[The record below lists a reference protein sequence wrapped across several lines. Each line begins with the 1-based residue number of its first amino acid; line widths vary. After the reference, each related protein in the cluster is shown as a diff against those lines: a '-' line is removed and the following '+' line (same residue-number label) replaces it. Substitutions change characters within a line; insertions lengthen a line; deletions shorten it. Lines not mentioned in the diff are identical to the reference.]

1 MVEDKSFFRKALDA
15 MIEARSREAAR
26 QVDRYSRIYG
36 CDFGAIQERLAE
48 LRTLGA
54 ERLRSAD

>member
-15 MIEARSREAAR
+15 MIEARGREAAR

-36 CDFGAIQERLAE
+36 CDFG
-48 LRTLGA
+48 TSKKGA
-54 ERLRSAD
+54 TE